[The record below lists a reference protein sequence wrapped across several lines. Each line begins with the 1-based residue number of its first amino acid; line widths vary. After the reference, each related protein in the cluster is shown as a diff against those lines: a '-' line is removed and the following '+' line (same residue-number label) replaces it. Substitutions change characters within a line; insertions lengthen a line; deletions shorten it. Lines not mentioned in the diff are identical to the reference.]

1 MINRRHIR
9 VKVMQSVYAML
20 HSKSDNLPKEE
31 KFLYHSIDKMYELY
45 VSMMQLL
52 IEVRNMERNHMKI
65 ASQKF
70 LATPEELKPSTKF
83 VNNSV
88 LLELQSSPSLA
99 QFIEDHKIAR
109 WEIDTEFVNEIW
121 KSIKESDVYKKY
133 MASEKKSFKEDKD
146 FVIEVFKQ
154 VVAPNEKLADYYEG
168 EQIGW
173 TDDLPFVNTW
183 VVKSLSKM
191 KEHHPFNLGDL
202 YKDEDDEKFV
212 VDLFRKVILNH
223 EKFESDIAEVTPNW
237 DADRIADI
245 DMILLKMAIS
255 EFLYFPSIPTRV
267 TINEYIEI
275 SKDYSTT
282 KSSFFINGVLD
293 KLLKKYTESKSLN
306 KVGRGLL

>member
-45 VSMMQLL
+45 VNMMQLMV
-52 IEVRNMERNHMKI
+52 EVRNMERNHMKL

-83 VNNSV
+83 INNKIF
-88 LLELQSSPSLA
+88 LELQSSGSLS
-99 QFIEDHKIAR
+99 QFIDDQNLNR
-109 WEIDTEFVNEIW
+109 WEVDSEFVSEIW
-121 KSIKESDVYKKY
+121 KQTKESQLYKDY
-133 MASEKKSFKEDKD
+133 MSSEKDSFKADKE
-146 FVIEVFKQ
+146 FAISFYKEII
-154 VVAPNEKLADYYEG
+154 APNEKLADYYEG
-168 EQIGW
+168 EQISW

-183 VVKSLSKM
+183 VVKSLTKF
-191 KEHHPFNLGDL
+191 KEHHPFILGDL
-202 YKDEDDEKFV
+202 YKDEDDKKFV
-212 VDLFRKVILNH
+212 VELFRKVILNH
-223 EKFESDIAEVTPNW
+223 EKFEADIEEETPNW
-237 DADRIADI
+237 DAERIADL
-245 DMILLKMAIS
+245 DMILLKMAIC

-293 KLLKKYTESKSLN
+293 KILKKYTETKRMT